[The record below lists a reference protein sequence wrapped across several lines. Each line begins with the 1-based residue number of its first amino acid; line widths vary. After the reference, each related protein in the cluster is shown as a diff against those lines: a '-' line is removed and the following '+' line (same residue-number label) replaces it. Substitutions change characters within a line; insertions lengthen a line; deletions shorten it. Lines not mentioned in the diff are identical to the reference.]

1 MDKYDLLEAMSG
13 IRDEYVEEAS
23 GLQADQETGQEKQ
36 KSLSGRPV
44 SRVRRRRSRASF
56 WAAAAAAVLCIS
68 VVLPN
73 LSPAASSAFQDLP
86 FLGNY
91 FRLVT
96 IRSYEYQSDSADAYA
111 EESTLVTMSKN
122 SDADQ
127 GTDSSGVM
135 AAGSIE
141 ADEAAE
147 YEVSEEVSEDQAA
160 GAGDADDTIKTFS
173 EEAEEISPED
183 LGEAWSDFDET
194 EPEANET
201 GSLYD
206 ETDSDLSET
215 DPDLSESDPDLS
227 ESDSD
232 FSESDSDFTET
243 EPEDTVNGSASSINA
258 VLSSAQITEEI
269 RQMEEQAVTSFEQNV
284 SQETGYQTLRF
295 LHRTITDTPDWY
307 CMEVFCYTA
316 SADGFEQVNHFTI
329 NKKTGE
335 RVELED
341 LFYAGADY
349 ITPISE
355 EIISQMRA
363 RMKENPEVE
372 YWIDS
377 EDDPESDF
385 SRIREDQDF
394 YIDDEGRLVICFNEL
409 EAAPMSM
416 GTVEFIIPDKVLAPI
431 RIN

>member
-23 GLQADQETGQEKQ
+23 GLRADQETGQEKQ

-44 SRVRRRRSRASF
+44 SRVRRRRPGASF

-173 EEAEEISPED
+173 GEAEEISPED

-194 EPEANET
+194 EPETNET

-206 ETDSDLSET
+206 ESDS
-215 DPDLSESDPDLS
+215 DLSESDPDLS

-232 FSESDSDFTET
+232 FDET
-243 EPEDTVNGSASSINA
+243 EPEESVNGSASSINA

>member
-23 GLQADQETGQEKQ
+23 GLRADQETGQEKQ

-44 SRVRRRRSRASF
+44 SRVRRRRPGASF

-122 SDADQ
+122 S
-127 GTDSSGVM
+127 VM

-232 FSESDSDFTET
+232 LSESDSDFTET

>member
-23 GLQADQETGQEKQ
+23 GLRADQETGQEKQ

-44 SRVRRRRSRASF
+44 SRVRRRRPGASF

-127 GTDSSGVM
+127 GADSSGVM

-201 GSLYD
+201 GALYD

-215 DPDLSESDPDLS
+215 DPDLSESDSDLS
-227 ESDSD
+227 ESDP
-232 FSESDSDFTET
+232 DFTET

>member
-23 GLQADQETGQEKQ
+23 GLRADQETGQEKQ

-44 SRVRRRRSRASF
+44 SRVRRRRPGASF

-232 FSESDSDFTET
+232 FTET
-243 EPEDTVNGSASSINA
+243 EHEKSANGSASSINA

>member
-23 GLQADQETGQEKQ
+23 GLRSDQETGQEKQ

-44 SRVRRRRSRASF
+44 SRVRRRRPGTSF
-56 WAAAAAAVLCIS
+56 WAAAAAAVLCTS

-160 GAGDADDTIKTFS
+160 GARDADDTIKTFS

-206 ETDSDLSET
+206 ESDS
-215 DPDLSESDPDLS
+215 DLSESDPDLS

-232 FSESDSDFTET
+232 FTESDPDLSESDSDFDET
-243 EPEDTVNGSASSINA
+243 EPEESVNGSASSINA

-307 CMEVFCYTA
+307 CMEVLCYTA

>member
-23 GLQADQETGQEKQ
+23 GLRADQETGQEKQ

-44 SRVRRRRSRASF
+44 SRVRRRRPGASF

-183 LGEAWSDFDET
+183 LGEAWSDFD
-194 EPEANET
+194 
-201 GSLYD
+201 
-206 ETDSDLSET
+206 
-215 DPDLSESDPDLS
+215 
-227 ESDSD
+227 
-232 FSESDSDFTET
+232 ET

-385 SRIREDQDF
+385 SRIRDDQDF

-416 GTVEFIIPDKVLAPI
+416 GTVEFIIPDKVLASISHPGQSTGPDQDQLI
-431 RIN
+431 IAGCFPSSTAFFLFSSAVKLFVKVQVPC

>member
-23 GLQADQETGQEKQ
+23 GLRADQETGQEKQ

-44 SRVRRRRSRASF
+44 SRVRRRRPGASF

-127 GTDSSGVM
+127 GADSSGVM

-194 EPEANET
+194 EPE
-201 GSLYD
+201 
-206 ETDSDLSET
+206 
-215 DPDLSESDPDLS
+215 ES
-227 ESDSD
+227 
-232 FSESDSDFTET
+232 
-243 EPEDTVNGSASSINA
+243 VNGSASSINA

>member
-23 GLQADQETGQEKQ
+23 GLRADQETGQEKQ

-44 SRVRRRRSRASF
+44 SRVRRRRPGASF

-122 SDADQ
+122 SDADR

-173 EEAEEISPED
+173 GEAEEISPED

-206 ETDSDLSET
+206 ETDSDL
-215 DPDLSESDPDLS
+215 
-227 ESDSD
+227 
-232 FSESDSDFTET
+232 SESDSDFTET

>member
-23 GLQADQETGQEKQ
+23 GLRADQETGQEKQ

-44 SRVRRRRSRASF
+44 SRVRRRRPGASF

-173 EEAEEISPED
+173 GEAEEISPED

-206 ETDSDLSET
+206 ESDSDL
-215 DPDLSESDPDLS
+215 
-227 ESDSD
+227 
-232 FSESDSDFTET
+232 SESDSDFTET
-243 EPEDTVNGSASSINA
+243 EPEESVNGSASSINA

-307 CMEVFCYTA
+307 CMEVLCYTA

>member
-23 GLQADQETGQEKQ
+23 GLRADQETGQEKQ

-44 SRVRRRRSRASF
+44 SRVRRRRPGASF

-232 FSESDSDFTET
+232 FTET

-385 SRIREDQDF
+385 SRIRDDQDF

>member
-44 SRVRRRRSRASF
+44 SHVRRRRPGASF

-127 GTDSSGVM
+127 GADSSGVM

-206 ETDSDLSET
+206 ESDS
-215 DPDLSESDPDLS
+215 DLSESDPDLS

-232 FSESDSDFTET
+232 FTET
-243 EPEDTVNGSASSINA
+243 EPEESVNGSASSINA

-307 CMEVFCYTA
+307 CMEVLCYTA

-385 SRIREDQDF
+385 SRIRDDQDF

>member
-23 GLQADQETGQEKQ
+23 GLRADQETGQEKQ

-44 SRVRRRRSRASF
+44 SRVRRRRPGASF

-215 DPDLSESDPDLS
+215 DPDLSESD
-227 ESDSD
+227 SDT
-232 FSESDSDFTET
+232 TET

-385 SRIREDQDF
+385 SRIRDDQDF

>member
-23 GLQADQETGQEKQ
+23 GLRADQETGQEKQ

-44 SRVRRRRSRASF
+44 SRVRRRRPGASF

-215 DPDLSESDPDLS
+215 DPDLSESD
-227 ESDSD
+227 
-232 FSESDSDFTET
+232 SDFTET
-243 EPEDTVNGSASSINA
+243 EPEESVNGSASSINA

>member
-23 GLQADQETGQEKQ
+23 GLRADQETGQEKQ

-44 SRVRRRRSRASF
+44 SRVRRRRPGASF

-206 ETDSDLSET
+206 ESDSDL
-215 DPDLSESDPDLS
+215 
-227 ESDSD
+227 
-232 FSESDSDFTET
+232 SESDSDFTET
-243 EPEDTVNGSASSINA
+243 EPEESVNGSASSINA

-307 CMEVFCYTA
+307 CMEVLCYTA

-431 RIN
+431 MIN

>member
-1 MDKYDLLEAMSG
+1 MGDYFA
-13 IRDEYVEEAS
+13 
-23 GLQADQETGQEKQ
+23 LQADQETGQEKQ

-44 SRVRRRRSRASF
+44 SRVRRRRPGASF

-122 SDADQ
+122 SDADR

-194 EPEANET
+194 EPETNET

-206 ETDSDLSET
+206 ESDS
-215 DPDLSESDPDLS
+215 DLSESDPDL
-227 ESDSD
+227 
-232 FSESDSDFTET
+232 SESDSDFTET

-307 CMEVFCYTA
+307 CMEVLCYTA

>member
-23 GLQADQETGQEKQ
+23 GLRADQETGQEKQ

-44 SRVRRRRSRASF
+44 SRVRRRRPGASF

-206 ETDSDLSET
+206 ESDS
-215 DPDLSESDPDLS
+215 DLSESDPDLS

-232 FSESDSDFTET
+232 FTET
-243 EPEDTVNGSASSINA
+243 EPEESVNGSASSINA

-307 CMEVFCYTA
+307 CMEVLCYTA

>member
-44 SRVRRRRSRASF
+44 SRVRRRRPGASF

-194 EPEANET
+194 EPE
-201 GSLYD
+201 
-206 ETDSDLSET
+206 
-215 DPDLSESDPDLS
+215 ES
-227 ESDSD
+227 
-232 FSESDSDFTET
+232 
-243 EPEDTVNGSASSINA
+243 VNGSASSINA

-416 GTVEFIIPDKVLAPI
+416 GTVEFIIPDKALAPI

>member
-23 GLQADQETGQEKQ
+23 GLRADQETGQEKQ

-56 WAAAAAAVLCIS
+56 WAATAAAVLCIS

-173 EEAEEISPED
+173 GEAEEISPED
-183 LGEAWSDFDET
+183 LGEAWSDFDVS
-194 EPEANET
+194 EPDANET

-206 ETDSDLSET
+206 ESDS
-215 DPDLSESDPDLS
+215 DLSESDPDL
-227 ESDSD
+227 
-232 FSESDSDFTET
+232 SESDSDFTET

>member
-23 GLQADQETGQEKQ
+23 GLRADQETGQEKQ

-44 SRVRRRRSRASF
+44 SRVRRRRPGASF

-206 ETDSDLSET
+206 ESDS
-215 DPDLSESDPDLS
+215 DLSESDPDLS

-232 FSESDSDFTET
+232 FTET
-243 EPEDTVNGSASSINA
+243 EPEESVNGSASSINA

>member
-23 GLQADQETGQEKQ
+23 GLRADQETGQEKQ

-44 SRVRRRRSRASF
+44 SRVRRRRPGASF

-215 DPDLSESDPDLS
+215 DPDLSESD
-227 ESDSD
+227 SDT
-232 FSESDSDFTET
+232 TET

>member
-23 GLQADQETGQEKQ
+23 GLRADQETGQEKQ

-44 SRVRRRRSRASF
+44 SRVRRRRPGASF

-127 GTDSSGVM
+127 GADSPGVM

-183 LGEAWSDFDET
+183 LGEAWSDFD
-194 EPEANET
+194 
-201 GSLYD
+201 
-206 ETDSDLSET
+206 
-215 DPDLSESDPDLS
+215 
-227 ESDSD
+227 
-232 FSESDSDFTET
+232 ET

-394 YIDDEGRLVICFNEL
+394 YIDDEGRLSGSIDFT
-409 EAAPMSM
+409 AAFAFFQPLFLFSSA
-416 GTVEFIIPDKVLAPI
+416 VKLFVKVQVPC
-431 RIN
+431 

>member
-23 GLQADQETGQEKQ
+23 GLRADQETGQEKQ

-44 SRVRRRRSRASF
+44 SRVRRRRPGASF

-122 SDADQ
+122 SDADR

-194 EPEANET
+194 EPE
-201 GSLYD
+201 
-206 ETDSDLSET
+206 
-215 DPDLSESDPDLS
+215 ES
-227 ESDSD
+227 
-232 FSESDSDFTET
+232 
-243 EPEDTVNGSASSINA
+243 VNGSASSINA

>member
-23 GLQADQETGQEKQ
+23 GLRADQETGQEKQ

-44 SRVRRRRSRASF
+44 SRVRRRRPGASF

-73 LSPAASSAFQDLP
+73 LSPTASSAFQDLP
-86 FLGNY
+86 LLGNY

-96 IRSYEYQSDSADAYA
+96 IRSYEYQSDSADAYS
-111 EESTLVTMSKN
+111 EEATLVTMSKN

-135 AAGSIE
+135 TAGSIE

-147 YEVSEEVSEDQAA
+147 YEVPEEVSEKVSEEVSEDQAA
-160 GAGDADDTIKTFS
+160 GTGDADDTLMTFS
-173 EEAEEISPED
+173 GEAEEISPED

-201 GSLYD
+201 GSASD
-206 ETDSDLSET
+206 EADFDPSESASDL
-215 DPDLSESDPDLS
+215 
-227 ESDSD
+227 
-232 FSESDSDFTET
+232 TET
-243 EPEDTVNGSASSINA
+243 EPEESVNGSASSINA

-307 CMEVFCYTA
+307 CMEVLCYTA

-355 EIISQMRA
+355 EIISQMRTQ
-363 RMKENPEVE
+363 MKENPAVE

-377 EDDPESDF
+377 EDDQDSDF
-385 SRIREDQDF
+385 SRIRDDQDF

-416 GTVEFIIPDKVLAPI
+416 GTVEFTIPDKALAPI
-431 RIN
+431 RIK

>member
-23 GLQADQETGQEKQ
+23 GLRADQETGQEKQ

-44 SRVRRRRSRASF
+44 SRVRRRRPGASF

-173 EEAEEISPED
+173 GEAEEISPED

-215 DPDLSESDPDLS
+215 DPDLSESDPDL
-227 ESDSD
+227 
-232 FSESDSDFTET
+232 SESDSDFTET

>member
-23 GLQADQETGQEKQ
+23 GLRSDQETGQEKQ

-44 SRVRRRRSRASF
+44 SRVRRRRPGASF

-73 LSPAASSAFQDLP
+73 LSPTASSAFQDLP

-147 YEVSEEVSEDQAA
+147 YEVSEDQAA
-160 GAGDADDTIKTFS
+160 GTGDADETIKTFS
-173 EEAEEISPED
+173 GEAEEISPED

-194 EPEANET
+194 EPE
-201 GSLYD
+201 
-206 ETDSDLSET
+206 
-215 DPDLSESDPDLS
+215 ES
-227 ESDSD
+227 
-232 FSESDSDFTET
+232 
-243 EPEDTVNGSASSINA
+243 VNGSASSINA

-307 CMEVFCYTA
+307 CMEVLCYTA

>member
-23 GLQADQETGQEKQ
+23 GLRADQETGQEKQ

-44 SRVRRRRSRASF
+44 SRVRRRRPGASF

-215 DPDLSESDPDLS
+215 DSDLSESDPDLS

-232 FSESDSDFTET
+232 FTET
-243 EPEDTVNGSASSINA
+243 KPEDTVNGSASSINA

-385 SRIREDQDF
+385 SRIRDDQDF

>member
-23 GLQADQETGQEKQ
+23 GLRADQETGQEKQ

-44 SRVRRRRSRASF
+44 SRVRRRRPGASF

-141 ADEAAE
+141 EDEAAE

-206 ETDSDLSET
+206 ESDSDL
-215 DPDLSESDPDLS
+215 
-227 ESDSD
+227 
-232 FSESDSDFTET
+232 SESDSDFTET
-243 EPEDTVNGSASSINA
+243 EPEESVNGSASSINA

-307 CMEVFCYTA
+307 CMEVLCYTA

>member
-23 GLQADQETGQEKQ
+23 GLRADQETGQEKQ
-36 KSLSGRPV
+36 KSLSSRPV
-44 SRVRRRRSRASF
+44 SRVRRRRPGASF

-206 ETDSDLSET
+206 ESDSDL
-215 DPDLSESDPDLS
+215 
-227 ESDSD
+227 
-232 FSESDSDFTET
+232 SESDSDFTET

-307 CMEVFCYTA
+307 CMEVLCYTA

>member
-44 SRVRRRRSRASF
+44 SHVRRRRPGASF

-127 GTDSSGVM
+127 GADSSGVM

-206 ETDSDLSET
+206 ESDS
-215 DPDLSESDPDLS
+215 DLSESDPDL
-227 ESDSD
+227 
-232 FSESDSDFTET
+232 SESDSDFTET

-385 SRIREDQDF
+385 SRIRDDQDF

>member
-23 GLQADQETGQEKQ
+23 GLRADQETGQEKQ

-44 SRVRRRRSRASF
+44 SRVRRRRPGASF

-111 EESTLVTMSKN
+111 EESTLITMSKN
-122 SDADQ
+122 SDADR

-194 EPEANET
+194 EPE
-201 GSLYD
+201 
-206 ETDSDLSET
+206 
-215 DPDLSESDPDLS
+215 ES
-227 ESDSD
+227 
-232 FSESDSDFTET
+232 
-243 EPEDTVNGSASSINA
+243 VNGSASSINA

>member
-44 SRVRRRRSRASF
+44 SRVRRRRPGASF

-194 EPEANET
+194 EPE
-201 GSLYD
+201 
-206 ETDSDLSET
+206 
-215 DPDLSESDPDLS
+215 ES
-227 ESDSD
+227 
-232 FSESDSDFTET
+232 
-243 EPEDTVNGSASSINA
+243 VNGSASSINA

-385 SRIREDQDF
+385 SRIRDDQDF

>member
-36 KSLSGRPV
+36 KSLSARPV
-44 SRVRRRRSRASF
+44 SRVRRRRSRASL

-73 LSPAASSAFQDLP
+73 LSPTASSAFQDLP
-86 FLGNY
+86 LLGNY

-111 EESTLVTMSKN
+111 EEATLVTMSKN

-135 AAGSIE
+135 TAGSIE

-147 YEVSEEVSEDQAA
+147 YEVPEEVSEKVSEEVSEDQAA
-160 GAGDADDTIKTFS
+160 GTGDADDTLMTFS
-173 EEAEEISPED
+173 GEAEEISPEA

-201 GSLYD
+201 GSASD
-206 ETDSDLSET
+206 EADFDPSESASDL
-215 DPDLSESDPDLS
+215 
-227 ESDSD
+227 
-232 FSESDSDFTET
+232 TET
-243 EPEDTVNGSASSINA
+243 EPEEPVNGSSSSINA

-284 SQETGYQTLRF
+284 SQETGFQTLRF

-307 CMEVFCYTA
+307 CMEVLCYTA

-355 EIISQMRA
+355 EIISQMRT
-363 RMKENPEVE
+363 RMKENPEAE

-377 EDDPESDF
+377 EEDPESDF
-385 SRIREDQDF
+385 SRIRDDQDF
-394 YIDDEGRLVICFNEL
+394 YIDGEGRLVICFNEL

-416 GTVEFIIPDKVLAPI
+416 GAVEFTIPDKVLAPI

>member
-23 GLQADQETGQEKQ
+23 GLRADQETGQEKQ

-44 SRVRRRRSRASF
+44 SRVRRRRPGASF

-206 ETDSDLSET
+206 ESDSDL
-215 DPDLSESDPDLS
+215 
-227 ESDSD
+227 
-232 FSESDSDFTET
+232 SESDSDFTET
-243 EPEDTVNGSASSINA
+243 EPEESVNGSASSINA

-307 CMEVFCYTA
+307 CMEVLCYTA

>member
-44 SRVRRRRSRASF
+44 SRVRRRRPGASF

-215 DPDLSESDPDLS
+215 DPDLSETDPDL
-227 ESDSD
+227 
-232 FSESDSDFTET
+232 SESDSDFTET
-243 EPEDTVNGSASSINA
+243 EPEESVNGSASSINA

-385 SRIREDQDF
+385 SRIRDDQDF

>member
-23 GLQADQETGQEKQ
+23 GLRADQETGQEKQ

-44 SRVRRRRSRASF
+44 SRVRRRRPGASF

-206 ETDSDLSET
+206 ESDSDL
-215 DPDLSESDPDLS
+215 
-227 ESDSD
+227 
-232 FSESDSDFTET
+232 SESDSDFTET

>member
-23 GLQADQETGQEKQ
+23 GLRADQETGQEKQ

-44 SRVRRRRSRASF
+44 SRVRRRRPGASF

-160 GAGDADDTIKTFS
+160 GAGDADETIKTFS
-173 EEAEEISPED
+173 GEAEEISPED

-215 DPDLSESDPDLS
+215 DPDLSESD
-227 ESDSD
+227 SDT
-232 FSESDSDFTET
+232 TET

>member
-23 GLQADQETGQEKQ
+23 GLRADQETGQEKQ

-44 SRVRRRRSRASF
+44 SRVRRRRPGASF

-183 LGEAWSDFDET
+183 LGEAWSDFD
-194 EPEANET
+194 
-201 GSLYD
+201 
-206 ETDSDLSET
+206 
-215 DPDLSESDPDLS
+215 
-227 ESDSD
+227 
-232 FSESDSDFTET
+232 ET